1 MKYILCSL
9 VAPAS
14 KEAPLLICKLKTME
28 KRCLSVLEGRNPSQ
42 QLWLQ
47 LPGRSVNKVM
57 GEKKLLLDLL
67 SQTTDGIYLRADFK
81 MRF

>member
-1 MKYILCSL
+1 MFLGGTCQQRSS
-9 VAPAS
+9 PA
-14 KEAPLLICKLKTME
+14 
-28 KRCLSVLEGRNPSQ
+28 CLQAKDSGEEVSVSARGQKPFTAAV
-42 QLWLQ
+42 LQ
-47 LPGRSVNKVM
+47 LPGRRVNKVM